1 LDSKRGKATIKT
13 GNAPQN
19 KTPLQTM
26 EDKLRIANKVN
37 KKYKELMNDLDADIK
52 QTMDLIGNDEA
63 QALLD
68 NRAKV
73 PMEKGEQFIIIKRL
87 RSITTKGF

>member
-1 LDSKRGKATIKT
+1 
-13 GNAPQN
+13 
-19 KTPLQTM
+19 
-26 EDKLRIANKVN
+26 
-37 KKYKELMNDLDADIK
+37 MNDLDADIK